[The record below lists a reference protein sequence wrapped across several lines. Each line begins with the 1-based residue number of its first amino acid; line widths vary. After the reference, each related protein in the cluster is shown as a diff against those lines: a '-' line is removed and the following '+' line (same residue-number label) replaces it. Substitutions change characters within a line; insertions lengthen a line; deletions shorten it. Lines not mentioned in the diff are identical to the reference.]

1 MGNILKNKTYLYLT
15 EFFSGMSVMA
25 VELAA
30 SRLMAPYFSS
40 SQIVYTIIIGT
51 VMIAMALGNVY
62 GGRTAD
68 RVLFMMSAMMAEFY
82 KMTMGD
88 NYRFSR
94 LLAIA
99 GAWIAAIPLVGRYVL
114 IGISG
119 ALVLS
124 SVNSGFLI
132 VAAFISCMVI
142 FVYPLFLLGTVTPSL
157 VRYIMENAE
166 ESGEIVGRLGAFN
179 TVGSIMSMNRT
190 VLIQGF
196 LRIFFP
202 MLCGEIVGMLV
213 GMGVGLA
220 LGLEPFQIFFFI
232 ILPIM
237 AGGVGEGAI
246 PLSIGYATLL
256 HMDQGVALGRVLPM
270 VMLGGLTAIIISGCL
285 NQLGKRYPH
294 LTGEGQLMPN
304 RANADTSSAQ
314 PAFSGKTDV
323 TTIASG
329 ALLAVLLYMLG
340 MLGHKLIGLPAP
352 VGMLFMAVLVKLCNG
367 ASPRLLE
374 GSQVVYK
381 FFQTSVTYPILFA
394 VGVAITPWQELVN
407 AFTVSNLLVI
417 VSTVSAL
424 VATGFFV
431 GKKIGMHPID
441 VAIVSCCQSG
451 QGGTGDV
458 AILTA
463 GNRMSLMPFAQIA
476 TRIGGAINV
485 SISLLILGNFLV

>member
-1 MGNILKNKTYLYLT
+1 MSTTDDSFSITSESLSIQKPSLKDRWWHIMDTWKVGIIPLPLFVLAGALIAIDCLGGKLPSDIVVMVATLAFFGFACGEFGKRLPIVGKLGAAAICATFIPSAMVYYGLLPDVVVESTTKFYKSTNILYLY
-15 EFFSGMSVMA
+15 
-25 VELAA
+25 
-30 SRLMAPYFSS
+30 
-40 SQIVYTIIIGT
+40 ICCII
-51 VMIAMALGNVY
+51 
-62 GGRTAD
+62 
-68 RVLFMMSAMMAEFY
+68 
-82 KMTMGD
+82 
-88 NYRFSR
+88 
-94 LLAIA
+94 
-99 GAWIAAIPLVGRYVL
+99 
-114 IGISG
+114 
-119 ALVLS
+119 
-124 SVNSGFLI
+124 
-132 VAAFISCMVI
+132 
-142 FVYPLFLLGTVTPSL
+142 
-157 VRYIMENAE
+157 
-166 ESGEIVGRLGAFN
+166 
-179 TVGSIMSMNRT
+179 VGSIMSMNRT
-190 VLIQGF
+190 TLIQGF

-202 MLCGEIVGMLV
+202 MLCGEIAGMIV
-213 GMGVGLA
+213 GMGVGML

-246 PLSIGYATLL
+246 PLSIGYATIL

-285 NQLGKRYPH
+285 NQLGKRFPH
-294 LTGEGQLMPN
+294 LTGEGQLMPDQPN
-304 RANADTSSAQ
+304 SAEKSTPA
-314 PAFSGKTDV
+314 PAFSGKADV

-352 VGMLFMAVLVKLCNG
+352 VGMLFMAVLVKLVHG
-367 ASPRLLE
+367 VSPKILE

-394 VGVAITPWQELVN
+394 VGVAITPWQELVH
-407 AFTVSNLLVI
+407 AFTLTNLLVI
-417 VSTVSAL
+417 VSTVTTL

-485 SISLLILGNFLV
+485 SVSLLVLGNFLV

>member
-1 MGNILKNKTYLYLT
+1 MDAPGALNTKSVSLKERWWYIMDTWKVGIIPLPLFILAGVLIAIDCLGGKLPSDIVVMVATLAFFGFACGEFGKRLPIVGKLGAAAICATFIPSALVYYGLLPDSVVESTIKFYKSTNILYLY
-15 EFFSGMSVMA
+15 
-25 VELAA
+25 
-30 SRLMAPYFSS
+30 
-40 SQIVYTIIIGT
+40 ICCII
-51 VMIAMALGNVY
+51 
-62 GGRTAD
+62 
-68 RVLFMMSAMMAEFY
+68 
-82 KMTMGD
+82 
-88 NYRFSR
+88 
-94 LLAIA
+94 
-99 GAWIAAIPLVGRYVL
+99 
-114 IGISG
+114 
-119 ALVLS
+119 
-124 SVNSGFLI
+124 
-132 VAAFISCMVI
+132 
-142 FVYPLFLLGTVTPSL
+142 
-157 VRYIMENAE
+157 
-166 ESGEIVGRLGAFN
+166 
-179 TVGSIMSMNRT
+179 VGSIMSMNRQ

-202 MLCGEIVGMLV
+202 MLCGEIVGMIV

-256 HMDQGVALGRVLPM
+256 HMDQGVALGRILPM
-270 VMLGGLTAIIISGCL
+270 VMLGSLTAIIIAGCL

-294 LTGEGQLMPN
+294 LTGEGQLIPN
-304 RANADTSSAQ
+304 SNSRDDKIANLSG
-314 PAFSGKTDV
+314 AFTGKTDV
-323 TTIASG
+323 TTLASG
-329 ALLAVLLYMLG
+329 VLLAVLLYMLG
-340 MLGHKLIGLPAP
+340 MLGHELIGLPAP
-352 VGMLFMAVLVKLCNG
+352 VGMLFIAVLVKLTHG
-367 ASPRLLE
+367 VSPRILE

-381 FFQTSVTYPILFA
+381 FFQTSVTYPVLFA

-407 AFTVSNLLVI
+407 AFTLTNLLVI
-417 VSTVSAL
+417 ISTVSAL
-424 VATGFFV
+424 VVTGFFV

-485 SISLLILGNFLV
+485 SIALLVLGNFLI

>member
-1 MGNILKNKTYLYLT
+1 MVYYGLLPDVVVESTTKFYKSTNILYLY
-15 EFFSGMSVMA
+15 
-25 VELAA
+25 
-30 SRLMAPYFSS
+30 
-40 SQIVYTIIIGT
+40 ICCII
-51 VMIAMALGNVY
+51 
-62 GGRTAD
+62 
-68 RVLFMMSAMMAEFY
+68 
-82 KMTMGD
+82 
-88 NYRFSR
+88 
-94 LLAIA
+94 
-99 GAWIAAIPLVGRYVL
+99 
-114 IGISG
+114 
-119 ALVLS
+119 
-124 SVNSGFLI
+124 
-132 VAAFISCMVI
+132 
-142 FVYPLFLLGTVTPSL
+142 
-157 VRYIMENAE
+157 
-166 ESGEIVGRLGAFN
+166 
-179 TVGSIMSMNRT
+179 VGSIMSMNRT
-190 VLIQGF
+190 TLIQGF
-196 LRIFFP
+196 LRISSR
-202 MLCGEIVGMLV
+202 CCVANRRHAVGWAWAAARSRTVPDL
-213 GMGVGLA
+213 LLYHSA
-220 LGLEPFQIFFFI
+220 NH
-232 ILPIM
+232 
-237 AGGVGEGAI
+237 GGCVGEGAI
-246 PLSIGYATLL
+246 PLSIGYATIL

-285 NQLGKRYPH
+285 NQLGKRFPH

-304 RANADTSSAQ
+304 RDNTDEKTPAT
-314 PAFSGKTDV
+314 PAFSGKADV

-352 VGMLFMAVLVKLCNG
+352 VGMLFMAVLVKLVHG
-367 ASPRLLE
+367 VSPKILE

-394 VGVAITPWQELVN
+394 VGVAITPWQELVH
-407 AFTVSNLLVI
+407 AFTLTNLLVI

-485 SISLLILGNFLV
+485 SVSLLVLGNFLV

>member
-1 MGNILKNKTYLYLT
+1 MSTTDDSYVVPHNPSAAKQISLKEKWWHIMDTWK
-15 EFFSGMSVMA
+15 
-25 VELAA
+25 
-30 SRLMAPYFSS
+30 
-40 SQIVYTIIIGT
+40 IG
-51 VMIAMALGNVY
+51 I
-62 GGRTAD
+62 
-68 RVLFMMSAMMAEFY
+68 
-82 KMTMGD
+82 
-88 NYRFSR
+88 
-94 LLAIA
+94 
-99 GAWIAAIPLVGRYVL
+99 IPL
-114 IGISG
+114 
-119 ALVLS
+119 
-124 SVNSGFLI
+124 
-132 VAAFISCMVI
+132 
-142 FVYPLFLLGTVTPSL
+142 PLFLLSGALIAIDCLGGKLPSDIVVMVATLAFFGFACGEFGKRLPVVGKMGAAAICATFIPSAL
-157 VRYIMENAE
+157 VYYGWLPDVVVESTTKFYKSTNILYLYICC
-166 ESGEIVGRLGAFN
+166 II
-179 TVGSIMSMNRT
+179 VGSIMSMNRT
-190 VLIQGF
+190 TLIQGF

-202 MLCGEIVGMLV
+202 MLCGEVVGMLV
-213 GMGVGLA
+213 GMGVGIA
-220 LGLEPFQIFFFI
+220 LGMEPFQIFFFL

-256 HMDQGVALGRVLPM
+256 HMDQGVALGRVLPI
-270 VMLGGLTAIIISGCL
+270 VMLGSLTAIIIAGCL

-294 LTGEGQLMPN
+294 LTGEGELMPD
-304 RANADTSSAQ
+304 RGDKPQTQ
-314 PAFSGKTDV
+314 TLTTAFSGKADV

-352 VGMLFMAVLVKLCNG
+352 VGMLFIAVFIKLAHG
-367 ASPRLLE
+367 VSPRLLE

-394 VGVAITPWQELVN
+394 VGVAITPWEELMH
-407 AFTVSNLLVI
+407 AFTLNNLLVI

-463 GNRMSLMPFAQIA
+463 GNRMTLMPFAQIA

-485 SISLLILGNFLV
+485 SLSLLVLSNFLI

>member
-1 MGNILKNKTYLYLT
+1 MSTTDDSYVVPHNPSAAKQISLKEKWWHIMDTWK
-15 EFFSGMSVMA
+15 
-25 VELAA
+25 
-30 SRLMAPYFSS
+30 
-40 SQIVYTIIIGT
+40 IG
-51 VMIAMALGNVY
+51 I
-62 GGRTAD
+62 
-68 RVLFMMSAMMAEFY
+68 
-82 KMTMGD
+82 
-88 NYRFSR
+88 
-94 LLAIA
+94 
-99 GAWIAAIPLVGRYVL
+99 IPL
-114 IGISG
+114 
-119 ALVLS
+119 
-124 SVNSGFLI
+124 
-132 VAAFISCMVI
+132 
-142 FVYPLFLLGTVTPSL
+142 PLFLLSGALIAIDCLGGKLPSDIVVMVATLAFFGFACGEFGKRLPVVGKMGAAAICATFIPAAL
-157 VRYIMENAE
+157 VYYGWLPDVVVESTTKFYKSTNILYLYICC
-166 ESGEIVGRLGAFN
+166 II
-179 TVGSIMSMNRT
+179 VGSIMSMNRT
-190 VLIQGF
+190 TLIQGF

-202 MLCGEIVGMLV
+202 MLCGEVVGMLV
-213 GMGVGLA
+213 GMGVGIA
-220 LGLEPFQIFFFI
+220 LGMEPFQIFFFL

-256 HMDQGVALGRVLPM
+256 HMDQGVALGRVLPI
-270 VMLGGLTAIIISGCL
+270 VMLGSLTAIIIAGCL

-294 LTGEGQLMPN
+294 LTGEGELMPD
-304 RANADTSSAQ
+304 RGDKPQAQ
-314 PAFSGKTDV
+314 TLTTAFSGKADV

-352 VGMLFMAVLVKLCNG
+352 VGMLFIAVFIKLVHG
-367 ASPRLLE
+367 VSPRLLE

-394 VGVAITPWQELVN
+394 VGVAITPWEELMH
-407 AFTVSNLLVI
+407 AFTLNNLLVI

-463 GNRMSLMPFAQIA
+463 GNRMTLMPFAQIA

-485 SISLLILGNFLV
+485 SLALLVLGNFLV